1 MGTPYGK
8 MGMALRHLKDSR
20 WHGTCC
26 QGREDVSRETSLCP
40 FKGAGFVIS
49 KGNLIAGRPMGRIIS
64 ISNQKGGVGKTTTA
78 VNLAACLAAAEKKCL
93 LVDCDPQG
101 NATTGVGVAGNSL
114 ERGVY
119 EVLVGSGK
127 ASEAAVETAMKGLH
141 LLGATQELV
150 GAEVEMAAIEGK
162 ETLLK
167 RGLEEVRSHY
177 DFILIDCPPSL
188 GFLTI
193 NALTAADSVLVPL
206 QCEYYALEGLSQLL
220 RTIKAVKKRLNPR
233 LALEGVV
240 LTMYDVRNNLAR
252 QVAQEVKGHFG
263 TRIMETVIPR
273 NVRLS
278 EAPSHGKP
286 VILYDIACRGAQS
299 YLALAQELLGRG
311 GGRHD
316 KEKGLG

>member
-1 MGTPYGK
+1 
-8 MGMALRHLKDSR
+8 
-20 WHGTCC
+20 
-26 QGREDVSRETSLCP
+26 
-40 FKGAGFVIS
+40 
-49 KGNLIAGRPMGRIIS
+49 MGRIIS

-78 VNLAACLAAAEKKCL
+78 VNLAACLAAAEKRCL

-101 NATTGVGVAGNSL
+101 NATTGLGVAGNSL
-114 ERGVY
+114 EGGVY
-119 EVLVGSGK
+119 GVLVGS
-127 ASEAAVETAMKGLH
+127 ARVSEAAVETAMKGLH

-150 GAEVEMAAIEGK
+150 GAEVEMASIEGK

-167 RGLEEVRSHY
+167 RGLEEVKASY

-220 RTIKAVKKRLNPR
+220 RTIKAVKKRLNPG

-263 TRIMETVIPR
+263 TGIMETVIPR